1 MKIQNL
7 FPPATIISLNLF
19 GYAANANYN
28 AHHHHN
34 HGHTHVEEGHQ
45 HGVLEIPTG
54 TAVPQVDLIVHQD
67 AKLGWNLE
75 IRTTNFQF
83 APESVNQ
90 ASTYNEGHAHL
101 YVNGKKITRLYS
113 NWYYLSQLEPGRNEV
128 KVSLNANG
136 HEALSYQGAMIEDLE
151 IIEVK

>member
-19 GYAANANYN
+19 GYAASANYN
-28 AHHHHN
+28 ADN
-34 HGHTHVEEGHQ
+34 HTHVEEGHQ
-45 HGVLEIPTG
+45 HGVLEIPQGAT
-54 TAVPQVDLIVHQD
+54 VPQVDLIVHQD
-67 AKLGWNLE
+67 AKRGWNLE
-75 IRTTNFQF
+75 IRTTNFKF

-90 ASTYNEGHAHL
+90 ANTYNEGHAHL
-101 YVNGKKITRLYS
+101 YVNGQKITRLYS

-136 HEALSYQGAMIEDLE
+136 HEALSYQGVMIEDLE
-151 IIEVK
+151 IVEVK